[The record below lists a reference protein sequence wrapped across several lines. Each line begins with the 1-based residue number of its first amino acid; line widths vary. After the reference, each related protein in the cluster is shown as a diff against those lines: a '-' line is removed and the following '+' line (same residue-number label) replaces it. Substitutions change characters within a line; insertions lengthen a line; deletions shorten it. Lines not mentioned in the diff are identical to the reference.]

1 MIKIFLIGKGLNME
15 EYIDSWFSLSDEP
28 PRIETNQNVV
38 SESHEQ
44 EKKGFEIPE
53 EIAVLPLD
61 ENVLFPELV
70 LPWVVHGEKWVK
82 LVNDAVLGNKMIG
95 VLTLRTLKEDG
106 DTTLSPQDFYEIGVV
121 GRISR
126 LLKLPEDAIQIL
138 VFGLNKFRVIKWI
151 QWDPYPL
158 AKIEIIKE
166 EEVRSD
172 ETEALVRNIL
182 TLFQKVV
189 ELAPYLPKEIFVAA
203 MNIKQPSRLAH
214 FVVSNLNLDVESKQN
229 ILSTNELIEK
239 LKKVNYYLTREL
251 DILQIGSKIQ
261 TQIQSEMAK
270 TQREYFLRE
279 QLKAIQHE
287 LGEMDEK
294 TIELHEVNEKIAKA
308 KLPPE
313 VLKEVEKE
321 LERLARIPPV
331 SAEYPVIR
339 NYLDWITELPW
350 SISTK
355 DSLDLKK
362 AEKVLNEDHY
372 DLEKVKERILEYL
385 AVGHLKKD
393 LKGPIL
399 CFVGPPGVGKTSLGK
414 SIARALGRKFVRISL
429 GGVRDEAE
437 IRGHRRTYVGA
448 LPGRIIQGIRKAGS
462 NNPVFMLDEVDKIG
476 LDFRGDPSA
485 ALLEVLD
492 PEQNSNFVDHYLAVP
507 FDLSRVIFIA
517 TANIL
522 DTIPPALIDRMEL
535 IRIPGYTDPDKIA
548 IARTYLIPK
557 QCKENGIENQEVKIS
572 DEILV
577 KMIREYT
584 REAGVRNLE
593 RTIATVCRKIAK
605 EVASGAKGPFIVD
618 EEKLRE
624 YLGKRVFFDEV
635 MSGKGRV
642 GVATGL
648 AWTQTGGEIL
658 FVESLVLPGKGNLIL
673 TGNMGEIMQESAR
686 IALSCVRERAK
697 KWKIDEKF
705 YEKNDIHIH
714 VPAGAIPKDGPSAGI
729 TLVVSMVSSL
739 SQIPV
744 IHSIAMTGEI
754 TLTGKVLPI
763 GGVKEKSLAAYRSGI
778 KEVVLPQENENDL
791 DDIPVDVRKKM
802 KFHLV
807 KTIDEVLKITLKKP
821 APVVK
826 KKKVSYLQEK

>member
-1 MIKIFLIGKGLNME
+1 MDE
-15 EYIDSWFSLSDEP
+15 ENAWFTLPDDSTDIPSSK
-28 PRIETNQNVV
+28 TV
-38 SESHEQ
+38 SAEVLDQ
-44 EKKGFEIPE
+44 DKKAFDIPGD
-53 EIAVLPLD
+53 IAILPLE

-70 LPWVVHGEKWVK
+70 MPWVVHGEKWVK

-95 VLTLRTLKEDG
+95 VISLRSKKEENG
-106 DTTLSPQDFYEIGVV
+106 ELSPADFYDIGVV

-126 LLKLPEDAIQIL
+126 LLKLPEDAVQIL
-138 VFGLNKFRVIKWI
+138 VYGLNKFRIIEWVR
-151 QWDPYPL
+151 WDPYPIV
-158 AKIEIIKE
+158 KIEPIKE
-166 EEVRSD
+166 EEVRTD
-172 ETEALVRNIL
+172 ETEALMRNIIS
-182 TLFQKVV
+182 LFQKVV
-189 ELAPYLPKEIFVAA
+189 ELAPYLPKEIFIAA

-214 FVVSNLNLDVESKQN
+214 FVVSNLNLDVDSKQDV
-229 ILSTNELIEK
+229 LATADLIDK
-239 LKKVNYYLTREL
+239 LKKVNYFLTREL

-261 TQIQSEMAK
+261 SQIQTEMAK

-279 QLKAIQHE
+279 QLKAIQRE

-294 TIELHEVNEKIAKA
+294 TSELNEVREKIEKA

-313 VLKEVEKE
+313 VQKEAEKE
-321 LERLARIPPV
+321 LERLSRIPSV

-339 NYLDWITELPW
+339 NYLDWLSELPW
-350 SISTK
+350 KISTE
-355 DSLDLKK
+355 DNLDIRL

-385 AVGHLKKD
+385 AVHNLKKD

-414 SIARALGRKFVRISL
+414 SIARSLGRKFVRISL

-448 LPGRIIQGIRKAGS
+448 LPGRIIQGIRKAGT

-492 PEQNSNFVDHYLAVP
+492 PEQNSTFADHYLGVP
-507 FDLSRVIFIA
+507 FDLSHVIFIA

-522 DTIPPALIDRMEL
+522 DTIPPALLDRMEL

-548 IARTYLIPK
+548 IARKYLLPK
-557 QCKENGIENQEVKIS
+557 QSRENGIEQHTFTIN
-572 DEILV
+572 DDILL

-605 EVASGAKGPFIVD
+605 EVASGNQGPFTID
-618 EEKLRE
+618 EEALRR
-624 YLGKRVFFDEV
+624 YLGKRTFLDEV
-635 MSGKGRV
+635 MSGKDSV

-658 FVESLVLPGKGNLIL
+658 FVESAVLPGKGSLIL
-673 TGNMGEIMQESAR
+673 TGNMGDIMQESAR

-705 YEKNDIHIH
+705 YEKHDIHVH

-739 SQIPV
+739 SRIPV
-744 IHSIAMTGEI
+744 RHNIAMTGEI

-763 GGVKEKSLAAYRSGI
+763 GGVKEKALAAYRSGI
-778 KEVVLPQENENDL
+778 KEIVLPQENENDL
-791 DDIPVDVRKKM
+791 EDITQDVRKKM

-821 APVVK
+821 SRTMK
-826 KKKVSYLQEK
+826 KKKTVEMSE

>member
-1 MIKIFLIGKGLNME
+1 
-15 EYIDSWFSLSDEP
+15 
-28 PRIETNQNVV
+28 
-38 SESHEQ
+38 
-44 EKKGFEIPE
+44 
-53 EIAVLPLD
+53 
-61 ENVLFPELV
+61 
-70 LPWVVHGEKWVK
+70 
-82 LVNDAVLGNKMIG
+82 
-95 VLTLRTLKEDG
+95 
-106 DTTLSPQDFYEIGVV
+106 
-121 GRISR
+121 
-126 LLKLPEDAIQIL
+126 
-138 VFGLNKFRVIKWI
+138 
-151 QWDPYPL
+151 
-158 AKIEIIKE
+158 
-166 EEVRSD
+166 
-172 ETEALVRNIL
+172 
-182 TLFQKVV
+182 
-189 ELAPYLPKEIFVAA
+189 
-203 MNIKQPSRLAH
+203 
-214 FVVSNLNLDVESKQN
+214 
-229 ILSTNELIEK
+229 
-239 LKKVNYYLTREL
+239 
-251 DILQIGSKIQ
+251 
-261 TQIQSEMAK
+261 MAK

-279 QLKAIQHE
+279 QLKAIQRE

-294 TIELHEVNEKIAKA
+294 TIELNELKEKIEKA

-313 VLKEVEKE
+313 VLKEAEKE
-321 LERLARIPPV
+321 LERLSRIPPV

-350 SISTK
+350 NIRTE

-492 PEQNSNFVDHYLAVP
+492 PEQNSTFVDHYLAVP
-507 FDLSRVIFIA
+507 FDLSKVIFIA

-522 DTIPPALIDRMEL
+522 DTIPPALLDRMEL
-535 IRIPGYTDPDKIA
+535 IRIPGYTDPEKIA
-548 IARTYLIPK
+548 IARKYLIPK
-557 QCKENGIENQEVKIS
+557 QSKENGIEDQTVTIS
-572 DEILV
+572 DEILI

-605 EVASGAKGPFIVD
+605 DVASGKKGPFVVD
-618 EEKLRE
+618 EENLRK
-624 YLGKRVFFDEV
+624 YLGKRIYFDEV
-635 MSGKGRV
+635 MSGKDRV

-658 FVESLVLPGKGNLIL
+658 FVESSVLSGKGNLIL
-673 TGNMGEIMQESAR
+673 TGNMGDIMQESAR

-705 YEKNDIHIH
+705 YEKHDIHVH

-744 IHSIAMTGEI
+744 KHSIAMTGEI

-791 DDIPVDVRKKM
+791 DDIPSDVRKKM

-807 KTIDEVLKITLKKP
+807 KTIDDVLKITLKKSP
-821 APVVK
+821 RMVK
-826 KKKVSYLQEK
+826 KKKTSS

>member
-1 MIKIFLIGKGLNME
+1 
-15 EYIDSWFSLSDEP
+15 
-28 PRIETNQNVV
+28 
-38 SESHEQ
+38 
-44 EKKGFEIPE
+44 
-53 EIAVLPLD
+53 
-61 ENVLFPELV
+61 
-70 LPWVVHGEKWVK
+70 
-82 LVNDAVLGNKMIG
+82 
-95 VLTLRTLKEDG
+95 LKE
-106 DTTLSPQDFYEIGVV
+106 
-121 GRISR
+121 
-126 LLKLPEDAIQIL
+126 
-138 VFGLNKFRVIKWI
+138 
-151 QWDPYPL
+151 
-158 AKIEIIKE
+158 KIE
-166 EEVRSD
+166 
-172 ETEALVRNIL
+172 
-182 TLFQKVV
+182 
-189 ELAPYLPKEIFVAA
+189 
-203 MNIKQPSRLAH
+203 
-214 FVVSNLNLDVESKQN
+214 
-229 ILSTNELIEK
+229 
-239 LKKVNYYLTREL
+239 
-251 DILQIGSKIQ
+251 
-261 TQIQSEMAK
+261 
-270 TQREYFLRE
+270 
-279 QLKAIQHE
+279 
-287 LGEMDEK
+287 
-294 TIELHEVNEKIAKA
+294 KA

-313 VLKEVEKE
+313 VLKEAEKE
-321 LERLARIPPV
+321 LERLSRIPPV

-350 SISTK
+350 NIRTE

-492 PEQNSNFVDHYLAVP
+492 PEQNSTFVDHYLAVP
-507 FDLSRVIFIA
+507 FDLSKVIFIA

-522 DTIPPALIDRMEL
+522 DTIPPALLDRMEL
-535 IRIPGYTDPDKIA
+535 IRIPGYTDPEKIA
-548 IARTYLIPK
+548 IARKYLIPK
-557 QCKENGIENQEVKIS
+557 QSKENGIEDQTVTIS
-572 DEILV
+572 DEILI

-605 EVASGAKGPFIVD
+605 DVASGKKGPFVVD
-618 EEKLRE
+618 EENLRK
-624 YLGKRVFFDEV
+624 YLGKRIYFDEV
-635 MSGKGRV
+635 MSGKDRV

-658 FVESLVLPGKGNLIL
+658 FVESSVLSGKGNLIL
-673 TGNMGEIMQESAR
+673 TGNMGDIMQESAR

-705 YEKNDIHIH
+705 YEKHDIHVH

-744 IHSIAMTGEI
+744 KHSIAMTGEI

-791 DDIPVDVRKKM
+791 DDIPADVRKKM
-802 KFHLV
+802 KYHLV
-807 KTIDEVLKITLKKP
+807 KTIDEVLKITLKKSP
-821 APVVK
+821 RMVK
-826 KKKVSYLQEK
+826 KKKTSSLQEK